1 MATLPSSEARSE
13 SVKSESTA
21 DQVPM
26 EVQGLPIVLLWS
38 LGGMALLMCLVAV
51 GLGLYCYWNELP
63 AAVKVISLLIVPAV
77 LWGGYVAAV
86 RRGLRS
92 TEVAALFACL
102 SWFILLVLWQTC
114 IYPLEL
120 WLLGVIFV
128 GGLVILP
135 LIHPWRTA
143 IVALFV
149 GMVLELVLLWL
160 GLGVESGYPRVE
172 IVWVSLLSIL
182 MLWTLGGCW
191 CLMSRRSGYKP
202 YGTIAPISFTLFLV
216 VFYALIIFPAA
227 LMPGS
232 TSLNGVAWALVAVL
246 WGGPLLLALPLHVRF
261 AKSRRRSAYGYS
273 AMLLMGCSLVCVP
286 LMLVNIPLL
295 TAPMAFLYALSLV
308 YYGAEYRFHWPVL
321 AGCMAFFLSSLSI
334 PLRLGVNPLG
344 SAIILFI
351 LGVLVFVIAYK
362 LQVRRRRILAAMTIA
377 RSRQTQSSGESS
389 SPSA

>member
-1 MATLPSSEARSE
+1 
-13 SVKSESTA
+13 
-21 DQVPM
+21 M
-26 EVQGLPIVLLWS
+26 EVQGLPVVLLWS

-63 AAVKVISLLIVPAV
+63 LAVKIISLLSVPAV
-77 LWGGYVAAV
+77 LWGGYVAAA
-86 RRGLRS
+86 RHGLRS
-92 TEVAALFACL
+92 TEVAALFASL
-102 SWFILLVLWQTC
+102 SWFVFLVLWQTC

-143 IVALFV
+143 VVALFV

-160 GLGVESGYPRVE
+160 GVGVESGRHGTE
-172 IVWVSLLSIL
+172 IVWVSLLSVL

-191 CLMSRRSGYKP
+191 CLLSHRSGYKP
-202 YGTIAPISFTLFLV
+202 YGVIAPISYTLFLI
-216 VFYALIIFPAA
+216 VFYALIIFPGNLIPDSSSLSEAA
-227 LMPGS
+227 W
-232 TSLNGVAWALVAVL
+232 VLVAVL
-246 WGGPLLLALPLHVRF
+246 WGMPLLLAVPLHARF
-261 AKSRRRSAYGYS
+261 AKSRRRAACSYS
-273 AMLLMGCSLVCVP
+273 VIALMGCSLVCVP
-286 LMLVNIPLL
+286 LMLVDIPLL

-351 LGVLVFVIAYK
+351 LGVLVFVITYK
-362 LQVRRRRILAAMTIA
+362 LHVRRRRVLAAMAVA
-377 RSRQTQSSGESS
+377 RSRQSVPGSGEFHT
-389 SPSA
+389 PSV